1 MKKIIGKAIIPV
13 FAFSIAASGF
23 TVDAHAQEVTSG
35 TGTAVSISKN
45 RLYGNDRIETSLK
58 ISQNGWQDGSDTVI
72 IAQGYGYAD
81 ALCAA
86 PLAKKYN
93 APIILSSQDALN
105 DNIINEL
112 KRLKSTKAFVI
123 GGTASLSENVVTQL
137 KSLGISDIERL
148 GGANRYE
155 TSVKIANSLDNSDSI
170 VVSSGNGYA
179 DSLSIAPIAAGKG
192 MPILLSEKD
201 ALPDAVNSYIKNKS
215 ISKTY
220 VIGGNASI
228 SDTLAASLPNAQ
240 RIGGATRFDTNL
252 AILQNFK
259 SDLDFKNVYIAEG
272 DGPNG
277 NEFADALSGSALAAE
292 RSAPMVLTYK
302 TISTDTANFIK
313 SNMAGDTVLTALG
326 GTLVVPDTILNEIE
340 DLYNGNSPAVSS
352 SLSSAINKI
361 LSDGNLDDWQ
371 ALAVA
376 RYGAAVPSSYLT
388 NLAENITSENGVLSQ
403 PTDYERTT
411 LALMAVG
418 QDPTNFQG
426 YNLIEKI
433 YNNTGMDDQGINA
446 YVFALTALDSGSFEI
461 PEGSVWTRDKLIDKV
476 LENRTADN
484 GWDYAGDS
492 ADPDMTGMA
501 LTALAPYKDKAEVK
515 DAVDKAVDKLSSM
528 QDSDGGF
535 SSWKVSNSESIS
547 QVIIG
552 LCANGID
559 PSSAAF
565 TKNGKTPVDALL
577 SYEVSGGGFSHTK
590 GTGYN
595 AMATEQAAQAL
606 EAYNMFKQNTGTGIY
621 KFK

>member
-1 MKKIIGKAIIPV
+1 MKKIIDKVIIPV
-13 FAFSIAASGF
+13 FALSIAASGF
-23 TVDAHAQEVTSG
+23 TLDVHAQDTASG
-35 TGTAVSISKN
+35 SGTAVNISKN
-45 RLYGNDRIETSLK
+45 RLYGSDRIETSIK
-58 ISQNGWQDGSDTVI
+58 ISQDGWQNGSDTVV

-93 APIILSSQDALN
+93 APIILSGQAGLSENTID
-105 DNIINEL
+105 EL
-112 KRLKSTKAFVI
+112 KRLKSTRAFVI
-123 GGTASLSENVVTQL
+123 GGTASLSDNVISQL
-137 KSLGISDIERL
+137 KSIGIDTVDRL
-148 GGANRYE
+148 GGLNRYE
-155 TSVKIANSLDNSDSI
+155 TSVKIADNLD
-170 VVSSGNGYA
+170 SSGSAVVASGAGYA
-179 DSLSIAPIAAGKG
+179 DSLSIAPIAASKG

-201 ALPDAVNSYIKNKS
+201 FLPDAVNTYIKNNS
-215 ISKTY
+215 IEKTY
-220 VIGGNASI
+220 VIGGNGSI
-228 SDTLAASLPNAQ
+228 SDSLKDSLPGAQ
-240 RIGGATRFDTNL
+240 RLGGATRFDTNL

-259 SDLDFKNVYIAEG
+259 SDLNFDNVYIAEG

-277 NEFADALSGSALAAE
+277 NEFADALSGSALAAQK
-292 RSAPMVLTYK
+292 SAPMVLTYN
-302 TISTDTANFIK
+302 SVSADTADFIK
-313 SNMAGDTVLTALG
+313 SNMKESTTLTALG
-326 GTLVVPDTILNEIE
+326 GTLVVPDAILNEIE
-340 DLYNGNSPAVSS
+340 DLYNGKSPEISASLGAAV
-352 SLSSAINKI
+352 NKI
-361 LSDGNLDDWQ
+361 LADGNLDDWQ

-388 NLAENITSENGVLSQ
+388 NLADSINSANGILSQ
-403 PTDYERTT
+403 PTDYERIT

-418 QDPTNFQG
+418 EDPTNFQG

-433 YNNTGMDDQGINA
+433 YNNAGLDEQGINA
-446 YVFALTALDSGSFEI
+446 YIFALTALDSGNFEI
-461 PEGSVWTRDKLIDKV
+461 PSGSVWTRDKLIDKI
-476 LENRTADN
+476 LENRTADY

-501 LTALAPYKDKAEVK
+501 LTALAPYKDRQDVK
-515 DAVDKAVDKLSSM
+515 DAVDKAVNKLSSM
-528 QDSDGGF
+528 QDNDGGF

-559 PSSAAF
+559 PDSAAF
-565 TKNGKTPVDALL
+565 TKNGSTPVQALL

-606 EAYNMFKQNTGTGIY
+606 EAYNMFKAATGTGIY

>member
-1 MKKIIGKAIIPV
+1 MKKIIDKVIIPV
-13 FAFSIAASGF
+13 FALSIAASGF
-23 TVDAHAQEVTSG
+23 TLDVHAQDTASG
-35 TGTAVSISKN
+35 SGTAVNISKN
-45 RLYGNDRIETSLK
+45 RLYGSDRIETSIK
-58 ISQNGWQDGSDTVI
+58 ISQDGWQNGSDTVV

-93 APIILSSQDALN
+93 APIILSGQAGLSENTID
-105 DNIINEL
+105 EL
-112 KRLKSTKAFVI
+112 KRLKSTRAFVI
-123 GGTASLSENVVTQL
+123 GGTASLSDNVISQL
-137 KSLGISDIERL
+137 KSIGIDTVDRL
-148 GGANRYE
+148 GGLNRYE
-155 TSVKIANSLDNSDSI
+155 TSVKIADNLD
-170 VVSSGNGYA
+170 SSGSAVVASGSGYA
-179 DSLSIAPIAAGKG
+179 DSLSIAPIAASKG

-201 ALPDAVNSYIKNKS
+201 FLPDAVNTYIKNNS
-215 ISKTY
+215 IEKTY
-220 VIGGNASI
+220 VIGGNGSI
-228 SDTLAASLPNAQ
+228 SDSLKDSLPGAQ
-240 RIGGATRFDTNL
+240 RLGGATRFDTNL

-259 SDLDFKNVYIAEG
+259 SDLNFDNVYIAEG

-277 NEFADALSGSALAAE
+277 NEFADALSGSALAAQK
-292 RSAPMVLTYK
+292 SAPMVLTYN
-302 TISTDTANFIK
+302 SVSADTADFIK
-313 SNMAGDTVLTALG
+313 SNMKESTTLTALG
-326 GTLVVPDTILNEIE
+326 GTLVVPDAILNEIE
-340 DLYNGNSPAVSS
+340 DLYNGKSPEISASLGAAV
-352 SLSSAINKI
+352 NKI
-361 LSDGNLDDWQ
+361 LADGNLDDWQ

-388 NLAENITSENGVLSQ
+388 NLADSINSANGILSQ
-403 PTDYERTT
+403 PTDYERIT

-418 QDPTNFQG
+418 EDPTNFQG

-433 YNNTGMDDQGINA
+433 YNNAGLDEQGINA
-446 YVFALTALDSGSFEI
+446 YIFALTALDSGNFEI
-461 PEGSVWTRDKLIDKV
+461 PSGSVWTRDKLIDKI
-476 LENRTADN
+476 LENRTADY

-501 LTALAPYKDKAEVK
+501 LTALAPYKDRQDVK
-515 DAVDKAVDKLSSM
+515 DAVDKAVNKLSSM
-528 QDSDGGF
+528 QDNDGGF

-559 PSSAAF
+559 PDSAAF
-565 TKNGKTPVDALL
+565 TKNGSTPVQALL

-606 EAYNMFKQNTGTGIY
+606 EAYNMFKAATGTGIY